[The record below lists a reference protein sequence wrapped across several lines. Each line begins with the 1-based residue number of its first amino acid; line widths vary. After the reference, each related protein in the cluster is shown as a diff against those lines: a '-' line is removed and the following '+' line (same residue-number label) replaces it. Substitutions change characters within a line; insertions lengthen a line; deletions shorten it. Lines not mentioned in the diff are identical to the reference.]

1 LTFRYRHGLLAF
13 LAVALVV
20 MPIASVAQ
28 AAAPLAPPNIVT
40 GSGPHGFFGQVTWN
54 GVNVASASSTSSPLG
69 IQFSD
74 TAHLYYNWSSTT
86 NLYNINRARLQFFY
100 FGVSIAT
107 RVVTLQGS
115 TPGLFGAFE
124 LNWTP
129 GSIQYAVEGL
139 FRLTAGL
146 VEPNGS
152 TIWSENIF
160 VHATAP
166 LGLLA
171 AFPLVLLAIA
181 IYEIYELAYV
191 GREAARGRMGK
202 KPPSSPTSDDE
213 EAHLDEIVEPSPDGP
228 TSPPVE
234 SSP

>member
-1 LTFRYRHGLLAF
+1 MTFRYRHGLLAI
-13 LAVALVV
+13 LAVAFVA
-20 MPIASVAQ
+20 MPVASVAQ
-28 AAAPLAPPNIVT
+28 AAAPLAPTNPVA
-40 GSGPHGFFGQVTWN
+40 GSGPPGFFGQVTWN

-69 IQFSD
+69 IQFSN

-86 NLYNINRARLQFFY
+86 TLYNINRARLQFFY

-107 RVVTLQGS
+107 RVVTLQVS

-146 VEPNGS
+146 VAPNGS

-191 GREAARGRMGK
+191 GREATRGRMGK
-202 KPPSSPTSDDE
+202 EPPSSPASEDDDVQPVDSPE
-213 EAHLDEIVEPSPDGP
+213 TPPDRPS
-228 TSPPVE
+228 
-234 SSP
+234 SSPLEGAP